1 MVFLIRAMFG
11 KALKTNDALAFAVL
25 TGCLRVSKESIF
37 TGLNNFKIL
46 SITDT
51 RFDEQFGFTDAEVQ
65 KLLSDYHL
73 ENRFREVK
81 EWYDGYRFGKADV
94 YCPWDVINFVDRAK
108 DDPEAKP
115 EAYWINTS
123 GNDLV
128 KRFIDKAHKTTKNE
142 IERLI
147 AGEVIENEL
156 RLDLTYEE
164 IDQSIENL
172 WSVLFTTGYLTQVG
186 RTEEGAYRLV
196 IPNREVRE
204 VFRLQINEW
213 FKRSIFSNAERLT
226 TFWKP
231 EGDSMALTK
240 PYILVG
246 GIVLFVALLFFFT
259 KLPEIKP
266 EEEKEV
272 TAIVEEKPAA
282 SIWKRRQFV
291 RSVVAQFCYC
301 AAQTG
306 IFGFFI
312 NYVTEMDPGIS
323 NLRASRILAFGG
335 MALFMIGRLSVSF
348 TMKWLAPGRLL
359 TWYSLLSAVC
369 MALVVASVGTL
380 SLYALYLSFFFMS
393 IMFPTIFALGLEGMG
408 VYTKKASSYIV
419 MGVAG
424 GAFSPMLMGYIGE
437 ENMALGFIVPLIA
450 FLYILYFA
458 IKCKR

>member
-1 MVFLIRAMFG
+1 MKCLEKYQKEQSLVAAPGGKSYLVPFVLITSLFLLWGFAHGLLDVLNKHFQGVFTMTKAESGLVQFSTYIAYFLMALPAGAFMKRYGYRKGIIMGLLLFAIGAFGFIPAAFLHSATPFLIALFVIACGLCILETAANPYSTILGPSASAAQRLNLSQSFNGLGWILGPLVGGLLIFG
-11 KALKTNDALAFAVL
+11 A
-25 TGCLRVSKESIF
+25 S
-37 TGLNNFKIL
+37 
-46 SITDT
+46 
-51 RFDEQFGFTDAEVQ
+51 
-65 KLLSDYHL
+65 
-73 ENRFREVK
+73 
-81 EWYDGYRFGKADV
+81 
-94 YCPWDVINFVDRAK
+94 
-108 DDPEAKP
+108 
-115 EAYWINTS
+115 
-123 GNDLV
+123 
-128 KRFIDKAHKTTKNE
+128 
-142 IERLI
+142 
-147 AGEVIENEL
+147 
-156 RLDLTYEE
+156 
-164 IDQSIENL
+164 
-172 WSVLFTTGYLTQVG
+172 
-186 RTEEGAYRLV
+186 
-196 IPNREVRE
+196 
-204 VFRLQINEW
+204 
-213 FKRSIFSNAERLT
+213 
-226 TFWKP
+226 

-266 EEEKEV
+266 EEEEEV

-335 MALFMIGRLSVSF
+335 MALFMIGRLSGSF

-458 IKCKR
+458 IKCNR

>member
-1 MVFLIRAMFG
+1 MEKQKKQSLVAAPGGKSYLVPFVLITSLFLLWGFAHGLLDVLNKHFQGVFTMTKAESGLVQFSTYIAYFLMALPAGAFMKRYGYRKGIIMGLLLFAIGAFGFIPAAFLHSATPFLIALFVIACGLCILETAANPYSTILGPPASAAQRLNLSQSFNGLGWILGPLVGGLLIFG
-11 KALKTNDALAFAVL
+11 A
-25 TGCLRVSKESIF
+25 S
-37 TGLNNFKIL
+37 
-46 SITDT
+46 
-51 RFDEQFGFTDAEVQ
+51 
-65 KLLSDYHL
+65 
-73 ENRFREVK
+73 
-81 EWYDGYRFGKADV
+81 
-94 YCPWDVINFVDRAK
+94 
-108 DDPEAKP
+108 
-115 EAYWINTS
+115 
-123 GNDLV
+123 
-128 KRFIDKAHKTTKNE
+128 
-142 IERLI
+142 
-147 AGEVIENEL
+147 
-156 RLDLTYEE
+156 
-164 IDQSIENL
+164 
-172 WSVLFTTGYLTQVG
+172 
-186 RTEEGAYRLV
+186 
-196 IPNREVRE
+196 
-204 VFRLQINEW
+204 
-213 FKRSIFSNAERLT
+213 
-226 TFWKP
+226 

-259 KLPEIKP
+259 KLPEIKL
-266 EEEKEV
+266 EEEEEV

-282 SIWKRRQFV
+282 SLWKRRQFV

-335 MALFMIGRLSVSF
+335 MALFMIGRLSGSF

-458 IKCKR
+458 IKCNR

>member
-1 MVFLIRAMFG
+1 MEKQRKQSVVAAPGGKSYLVPFILITSLFLLWGFAHGLLDVLNKHFQGVFTMTKAESGLVQFSTYIAYFLMALPAGAFMKRYGYRKGIIMGLLLFAIGAFGFIPAAFLHSATPFLIALFVIACGLCILETAANPYSTILGPSVSAAQRLNLSQSFNGLGWILGPLVGGLLIFG
-11 KALKTNDALAFAVL
+11 A
-25 TGCLRVSKESIF
+25 S
-37 TGLNNFKIL
+37 
-46 SITDT
+46 
-51 RFDEQFGFTDAEVQ
+51 
-65 KLLSDYHL
+65 
-73 ENRFREVK
+73 
-81 EWYDGYRFGKADV
+81 
-94 YCPWDVINFVDRAK
+94 
-108 DDPEAKP
+108 
-115 EAYWINTS
+115 
-123 GNDLV
+123 
-128 KRFIDKAHKTTKNE
+128 
-142 IERLI
+142 
-147 AGEVIENEL
+147 
-156 RLDLTYEE
+156 
-164 IDQSIENL
+164 
-172 WSVLFTTGYLTQVG
+172 
-186 RTEEGAYRLV
+186 
-196 IPNREVRE
+196 
-204 VFRLQINEW
+204 
-213 FKRSIFSNAERLT
+213 
-226 TFWKP
+226 

-282 SIWKRRQFV
+282 FLWKRRQFV

-335 MALFMIGRLSVSF
+335 MALFMIGRLSGSF

>member
-1 MVFLIRAMFG
+1 MEKQKKQSLVAAPGGKSYLVPFVLITSLFLLWGFAHGLLDVLNKHFQGVFTMTKAESGLVQFSTYIAYFLMALPAGAFMKRYGYRKGIIMGLLLFAIGAFGFIPAAFLHSATPFLIALFVIACGLCILETAANPYSTILGPSASAAQRLNLSQSFNGLGWILGPLVGGLLIFG
-11 KALKTNDALAFAVL
+11 A
-25 TGCLRVSKESIF
+25 S
-37 TGLNNFKIL
+37 
-46 SITDT
+46 
-51 RFDEQFGFTDAEVQ
+51 
-65 KLLSDYHL
+65 
-73 ENRFREVK
+73 
-81 EWYDGYRFGKADV
+81 
-94 YCPWDVINFVDRAK
+94 
-108 DDPEAKP
+108 
-115 EAYWINTS
+115 
-123 GNDLV
+123 
-128 KRFIDKAHKTTKNE
+128 
-142 IERLI
+142 
-147 AGEVIENEL
+147 
-156 RLDLTYEE
+156 
-164 IDQSIENL
+164 
-172 WSVLFTTGYLTQVG
+172 
-186 RTEEGAYRLV
+186 
-196 IPNREVRE
+196 
-204 VFRLQINEW
+204 
-213 FKRSIFSNAERLT
+213 
-226 TFWKP
+226 

-246 GIVLFVALLFFFT
+246 GIVLFVAMLFFFT

-266 EEEKEV
+266 EEEEEV

-335 MALFMIGRLSVSF
+335 MALFMIGRLSGSF

-458 IKCKR
+458 IKCNR

>member
-1 MVFLIRAMFG
+1 MEKQKKQSLVAAPGGKSYLFPFVLITSLFLLWGFAHGLLDVLNKHFQGVFTMTKAESGLVQFSTYIAYFLMALPAGAFMKRYGYRKGIIMGLLLFAIGAFGFIPAAFLHSATPFLIALFVIACGLCILETAANPYSTILGPSASAAQRLNLSQSFNGLGWILGPLVGGLLIFG
-11 KALKTNDALAFAVL
+11 A
-25 TGCLRVSKESIF
+25 S
-37 TGLNNFKIL
+37 
-46 SITDT
+46 
-51 RFDEQFGFTDAEVQ
+51 
-65 KLLSDYHL
+65 
-73 ENRFREVK
+73 
-81 EWYDGYRFGKADV
+81 
-94 YCPWDVINFVDRAK
+94 
-108 DDPEAKP
+108 
-115 EAYWINTS
+115 
-123 GNDLV
+123 
-128 KRFIDKAHKTTKNE
+128 
-142 IERLI
+142 
-147 AGEVIENEL
+147 
-156 RLDLTYEE
+156 
-164 IDQSIENL
+164 
-172 WSVLFTTGYLTQVG
+172 
-186 RTEEGAYRLV
+186 
-196 IPNREVRE
+196 
-204 VFRLQINEW
+204 
-213 FKRSIFSNAERLT
+213 
-226 TFWKP
+226 

-266 EEEKEV
+266 EEEEEV

-282 SIWKRRQFV
+282 FLWKRRQFV

-312 NYVTEMDPGIS
+312 NYVTEMNPGIS

-335 MALFMIGRLSVSF
+335 MALFMIGRLSGSF

>member
-1 MVFLIRAMFG
+1 MEKQKKQLLVAAPGGKSYLVPFILITSLFLLWGFAHGLLDVLNKHFQGVFTMTKAESGLVQFSTYIAYFLMALPAGAFMKRYGYRKGIIMGLLLFAIGAFGFIPAAFLHSATPFLIALFVIACGLCILETAANPYSTILGPSASAAQRLNLSQSFNGLGWILGPLVGGLLIFG
-11 KALKTNDALAFAVL
+11 A
-25 TGCLRVSKESIF
+25 S
-37 TGLNNFKIL
+37 
-46 SITDT
+46 
-51 RFDEQFGFTDAEVQ
+51 
-65 KLLSDYHL
+65 
-73 ENRFREVK
+73 
-81 EWYDGYRFGKADV
+81 
-94 YCPWDVINFVDRAK
+94 
-108 DDPEAKP
+108 
-115 EAYWINTS
+115 
-123 GNDLV
+123 
-128 KRFIDKAHKTTKNE
+128 
-142 IERLI
+142 
-147 AGEVIENEL
+147 
-156 RLDLTYEE
+156 
-164 IDQSIENL
+164 
-172 WSVLFTTGYLTQVG
+172 
-186 RTEEGAYRLV
+186 
-196 IPNREVRE
+196 
-204 VFRLQINEW
+204 
-213 FKRSIFSNAERLT
+213 
-226 TFWKP
+226 

-266 EEEKEV
+266 EEEEEV

-282 SIWKRRQFV
+282 SLWKRRQFV

-335 MALFMIGRLSVSF
+335 MALFMIGRLSGSF

-419 MGVAG
+419 MGVGG

-458 IKCKR
+458 IKCNR

>member
-1 MVFLIRAMFG
+1 MEKQKKQSLVAAPGGKSYLVPFVLITSLFLLWGFAHGLLDVLNKHFQGVFTMTKAESGLVQFSTYIAYFLMALPAGAFMKRYGYRKGIIMGLLLFAIGAFGFIPAAFLHSATPFLIALFVIACGLCILETAANPYSTILGPSASAAQRLNLSQSFNGLGWILGPLVGGLLIFG
-11 KALKTNDALAFAVL
+11 A
-25 TGCLRVSKESIF
+25 S
-37 TGLNNFKIL
+37 
-46 SITDT
+46 
-51 RFDEQFGFTDAEVQ
+51 
-65 KLLSDYHL
+65 
-73 ENRFREVK
+73 
-81 EWYDGYRFGKADV
+81 
-94 YCPWDVINFVDRAK
+94 
-108 DDPEAKP
+108 
-115 EAYWINTS
+115 
-123 GNDLV
+123 
-128 KRFIDKAHKTTKNE
+128 
-142 IERLI
+142 
-147 AGEVIENEL
+147 
-156 RLDLTYEE
+156 
-164 IDQSIENL
+164 
-172 WSVLFTTGYLTQVG
+172 
-186 RTEEGAYRLV
+186 
-196 IPNREVRE
+196 
-204 VFRLQINEW
+204 
-213 FKRSIFSNAERLT
+213 
-226 TFWKP
+226 

-266 EEEKEV
+266 EEEEEV

-306 IFGFFI
+306 IFGIFI

-335 MALFMIGRLSVSF
+335 MALFMIGRLSGSF

-458 IKCKR
+458 IKCNR

>member
-1 MVFLIRAMFG
+1 MEKQKKQSLVAAPGGKSYLVPFILITSLFLLWGFAHGLLDVLNKHFQGVFTMTKAESGLVQFSTYIAYFLMALPAGAFMKRYGYRKGIIMGLLLFAIGAFGFIPAAFLYSATPFLIALFVIACGLCILETAANPYSTILGPSASAAQRLNLSQSFNGLGWILGPLVGGLLIFG
-11 KALKTNDALAFAVL
+11 A
-25 TGCLRVSKESIF
+25 S
-37 TGLNNFKIL
+37 
-46 SITDT
+46 
-51 RFDEQFGFTDAEVQ
+51 
-65 KLLSDYHL
+65 
-73 ENRFREVK
+73 
-81 EWYDGYRFGKADV
+81 
-94 YCPWDVINFVDRAK
+94 
-108 DDPEAKP
+108 
-115 EAYWINTS
+115 
-123 GNDLV
+123 
-128 KRFIDKAHKTTKNE
+128 
-142 IERLI
+142 
-147 AGEVIENEL
+147 
-156 RLDLTYEE
+156 
-164 IDQSIENL
+164 
-172 WSVLFTTGYLTQVG
+172 
-186 RTEEGAYRLV
+186 
-196 IPNREVRE
+196 
-204 VFRLQINEW
+204 
-213 FKRSIFSNAERLT
+213 
-226 TFWKP
+226 

-266 EEEKEV
+266 EEEEEV
-272 TAIVEEKPAA
+272 TAIAEEKPAA

-335 MALFMIGRLSVSF
+335 MALFMIGRLSGSF

-458 IKCKR
+458 IKCNR

>member
-1 MVFLIRAMFG
+1 MEKQKKQSLVAAPGGKSYLVPFVLITSLFLLWGFAHGLLDVLNKHFQGVFTMTKAESGLVQFSTYIAYFLMALPAGAFMKRYGYRKGIIMGLLLFAIGAFGFIPAAFLHSATPFLIALFVIACGLCILETAANPYSTILGPSASAAQRLNLSQSFNGLGWILGPLVGGLLIFG
-11 KALKTNDALAFAVL
+11 A
-25 TGCLRVSKESIF
+25 S
-37 TGLNNFKIL
+37 
-46 SITDT
+46 
-51 RFDEQFGFTDAEVQ
+51 
-65 KLLSDYHL
+65 
-73 ENRFREVK
+73 
-81 EWYDGYRFGKADV
+81 
-94 YCPWDVINFVDRAK
+94 
-108 DDPEAKP
+108 
-115 EAYWINTS
+115 
-123 GNDLV
+123 
-128 KRFIDKAHKTTKNE
+128 
-142 IERLI
+142 
-147 AGEVIENEL
+147 
-156 RLDLTYEE
+156 
-164 IDQSIENL
+164 
-172 WSVLFTTGYLTQVG
+172 
-186 RTEEGAYRLV
+186 
-196 IPNREVRE
+196 
-204 VFRLQINEW
+204 
-213 FKRSIFSNAERLT
+213 
-226 TFWKP
+226 

-335 MALFMIGRLSVSF
+335 MALFMIGRLSGSF

-458 IKCKR
+458 IKCNR

>member
-1 MVFLIRAMFG
+1 MEKQKKQSLVAAPGGKSYLVPFILITSLFLLWGFAHGLLDVLNKHFQGVFTMTKAESGLVQFSTYIAYFLMALPAGAFMKRYGYRKGIIMGLLLFAIGAFGFIPAAFLHSATPFLIALFVIACGLCILETAANPYSTILGPSASAAQRLNLSQSFNGLGWILGPLVGGLLIFG
-11 KALKTNDALAFAVL
+11 A
-25 TGCLRVSKESIF
+25 S
-37 TGLNNFKIL
+37 
-46 SITDT
+46 
-51 RFDEQFGFTDAEVQ
+51 
-65 KLLSDYHL
+65 
-73 ENRFREVK
+73 
-81 EWYDGYRFGKADV
+81 
-94 YCPWDVINFVDRAK
+94 
-108 DDPEAKP
+108 
-115 EAYWINTS
+115 
-123 GNDLV
+123 
-128 KRFIDKAHKTTKNE
+128 
-142 IERLI
+142 
-147 AGEVIENEL
+147 
-156 RLDLTYEE
+156 
-164 IDQSIENL
+164 
-172 WSVLFTTGYLTQVG
+172 
-186 RTEEGAYRLV
+186 
-196 IPNREVRE
+196 
-204 VFRLQINEW
+204 
-213 FKRSIFSNAERLT
+213 
-226 TFWKP
+226 
-231 EGDSMALTK
+231 EGDSMALTT

-266 EEEKEV
+266 EEEEEV

-282 SIWKRRQFV
+282 SLWKRRQFV

-335 MALFMIGRLSVSF
+335 MALFMIGRLSGSF

-458 IKCKR
+458 IKCNR

>member
-1 MVFLIRAMFG
+1 MRVNRRKDGKTKETVAGGPGGKSYLVPFVLITSLFLLWGFAHGLLDVLNKHFQGVFTMTKAESGLVQFSTYIAYFLMALPAGAFMKRYGYRKGIIMGLLLFAIGAFGFIPAAFLHSATPFLIALFVIACGLCILETAANPYSTILGPSASAAQRLNLSQSFNGLGWILGPLVGGLLIFG
-11 KALKTNDALAFAVL
+11 A
-25 TGCLRVSKESIF
+25 S
-37 TGLNNFKIL
+37 
-46 SITDT
+46 
-51 RFDEQFGFTDAEVQ
+51 
-65 KLLSDYHL
+65 
-73 ENRFREVK
+73 
-81 EWYDGYRFGKADV
+81 
-94 YCPWDVINFVDRAK
+94 
-108 DDPEAKP
+108 
-115 EAYWINTS
+115 
-123 GNDLV
+123 
-128 KRFIDKAHKTTKNE
+128 
-142 IERLI
+142 
-147 AGEVIENEL
+147 
-156 RLDLTYEE
+156 
-164 IDQSIENL
+164 
-172 WSVLFTTGYLTQVG
+172 
-186 RTEEGAYRLV
+186 
-196 IPNREVRE
+196 
-204 VFRLQINEW
+204 
-213 FKRSIFSNAERLT
+213 
-226 TFWKP
+226 

-266 EEEKEV
+266 EEEEEV

-335 MALFMIGRLSVSF
+335 MALFMIGRLSGSF

-458 IKCKR
+458 IKCNR